1 MERGTEDNLGRLYE
15 SKILYATNG
24 PGKVSV
30 WTNHGGSDTGKPVR
44 KWKVCVARI
53 WKTRIALYDKFNC
66 AEGVTDI
73 LGKEANEAQKTF
85 FWSQSFLSLDGTQG
99 KGTGGGR
106 RSSRCGTG
114 RGHSSDSPNLKKH
127 PSTD

>member
-85 FWSQSFLSLDGTQG
+85 FLESEFFEFGWYARKRNWGRTAEFTVWHWAGSQ
-99 KGTGGGR
+99 
-106 RSSRCGTG
+106 
-114 RGHSSDSPNLKKH
+114 
-127 PSTD
+127 